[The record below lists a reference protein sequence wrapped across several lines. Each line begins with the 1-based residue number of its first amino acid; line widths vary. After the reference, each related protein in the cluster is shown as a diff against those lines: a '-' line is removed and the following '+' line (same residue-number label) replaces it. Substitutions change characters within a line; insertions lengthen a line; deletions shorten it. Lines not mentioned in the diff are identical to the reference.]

1 MRRIRIAYDSARR
14 GRAAFGI
21 AVVVALCGAMIP
33 TAAVGQATPDPSPSP
48 TATPTAEPTATS
60 TQSPTP
66 EPTIESSPE
75 PVATPSPEPTFE
87 ANPPT
92 VATPAPTPEPTETP
106 GIPTPENGDYIGSNT
121 EDEADPGAYSAHDDS
136 LRATSL
142 SGFRPGNLIS
152 DAKMYTSGTM
162 SAKQLQYFFDQK
174 VKSCQS
180 GYTCLKDFRMN
191 TISKSPNSYCSNSY
205 QGARNESAA
214 QIISK
219 VAKACGVSEK
229 VLTVMLQKEQ
239 GLVTHTWPS
248 DWRYDI
254 AMGYACPDDAAC
266 DRTYMG
272 FQNQMYMA
280 AYQLQRYTK
289 DSYFSWYPVGKSSPV
304 RYHPNA
310 SCGSGSVY
318 IENKATAALYYYT
331 PYQPNKAALNAGYGV
346 GDSCSAYGNRNFYN
360 YYTDWFGGT
369 RGTPSAPSG
378 PSVPGAIGEK
388 WRSLGGADG
397 KLGKATSGQ
406 KCGIADGGCRQ
417 SFANGIIV
425 WSPATGAHFSTG
437 SILAQWKRTS
447 MMYGNHGYPTSDER
461 CGLADGGCYQ
471 TFQNAAIF
479 WSPDTGA
486 HSVWGQIMTGWRTVN
501 KEDGS
506 LGYPTSNR
514 RCGLTNGG
522 CYQPFEGG
530 AVYWTKAS
538 GSAPVTRAML
548 SGWSEMGRENGSLGY
563 PERRMRCG
571 LADGGCYQVFQGGAT
586 YWSSS
591 SGAHGVADRMI
602 RGWDMKNREGGK
614 LGYPVSSTRCGIK
627 GGGCYQLFEGG
638 KVYWKKGIGSKPIY
652 GSIMNRYQAVGNEHS
667 WLGYPT
673 SRETCGYGDGGCR
686 QQFQHGW
693 IHWTPGKGTR
703 VGT

>member
-1 MRRIRIAYDSARR
+1 MPDDSARR
-14 GRAAFGI
+14 GRVAFGL
-21 AVVVALCGAMIP
+21 AVVVALVGAMLP
-33 TAAVGQATPDPSPSP
+33 TAAAGQATPEPTPTPSP
-48 TATPTAEPTATS
+48 TATPT
-60 TQSPTP
+60 P
-66 EPTIESSPE
+66 EPTPK
-75 PVATPSPEPTFE
+75 A
-87 ANPPT
+87 
-92 VATPAPTPEPTETP
+92 APTPEPTVESSPTPTPTPTAEATPEPVPTPTPEPTRAP
-106 GIPTPENGDYIGSNT
+106 GIPTPADGDYIGSNT
-121 EDEADPGAYSAHDDS
+121 EDEADPGAYTEQVDADVM
-136 LRATSL
+136 RAMSL

-152 DAKMYTSGTM
+152 NAKMYTAGTM

-174 VKSCQS
+174 VKNCQS

-191 TISKSPNSYCSNSY
+191 TISKSPNSYCSGSY
-205 QGARNESAA
+205 QGARGESAA

-219 VAKACGVSEK
+219 VSKACRVSEK
-229 VLTVMLQKEQ
+229 VLVVMLQKEQ

-254 AMGYACPDDAAC
+254 AMGYACPDDAEC

-289 DSYFSWYPVGKSSPV
+289 DSYFDWYPVGKTSPV

-310 SCGSGSVY
+310 SCGSDPVR

-331 PYQPNKAALNAGYGV
+331 PYQPNAAALRAGYGV

-369 RGTPSAPSG
+369 RGTPSG
-378 PSVPGAIGEK
+378 PSVSGPIGEK

-397 KLGKATSGQ
+397 RLGKATSKQ
-406 KCGIADGGCRQ
+406 KCGLVKDGCRQ
-417 SFANGIIV
+417 SFENGLIV
-425 WSPATGAHFSTG
+425 WSPRTGAHFSTG
-437 SILAQWKRTS
+437 AILDQWRTRS
-447 MMYGNHGYPTSDER
+447 LMNGNHGYPTSDER
-461 CGLADGGCYQ
+461 CGLVDRGCYQ
-471 TFQNAAIF
+471 TFENAAIF
-479 WSPDTGA
+479 WSPNTGA
-486 HSVWGQIMTGWRTVN
+486 ESVRNQIMPGWRAVN
-501 KEDGS
+501 KERGP

-514 RCGLTNGG
+514 RCDLANGG

-548 SGWSEMGRENGSLGY
+548 NGWSEMNRENGTLGY
-563 PERRMRCG
+563 PTRKMTCG
-571 LADGGCYQVFQGGAT
+571 IADRGCYQVFQGGAT
-586 YWSSS
+586 YWSPGN
-591 SGAHGVADRMI
+591 GAHGIADRMI
-602 RGWDMKNREGGK
+602 RGWDMKNRENGK
-614 LGYPVSSTRCGIK
+614 LGYPITSTRCGLV
-627 GGGCYQLFEGG
+627 GRGCYQQFEDG

-652 GSIMNRYQAVGNEHS
+652 GSIMNRYQSMGNEHS
-667 WLGYPT
+667 RLGYPT
-673 SRETCGYGDGGCR
+673 SRERCGYGDGGCR

-703 VGT
+703 VGS